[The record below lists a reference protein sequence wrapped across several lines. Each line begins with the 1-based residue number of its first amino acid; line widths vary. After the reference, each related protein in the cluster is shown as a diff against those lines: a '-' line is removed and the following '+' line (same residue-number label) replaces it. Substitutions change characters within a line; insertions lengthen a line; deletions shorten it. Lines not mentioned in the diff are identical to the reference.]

1 MTEPLNS
8 DKRGC
13 RECRKPELHAEDC
26 YFVDNRGFT
35 NRRIIVLDSERS
47 PAFEQGEPQPC
58 SGCGLLY
65 KHSTTCKY
73 GDGSY
78 NKAAILDSERSP
90 KPQAVERHASTELQP
105 CRSCRETEFHK
116 QICHLSTLGRRSR
129 VRDEERSLPRYQPAT
144 PQPQPEATDGW
155 VYGELADGAAQ
166 TDEPLVELE
175 SFLAEYAPQPEA
187 ALCGEH
193 CGHNPELMYRGV
205 CRYQESKDG
214 DICGH
219 RCGVE
224 AVAIAETPMPSVI
237 DVIMGLATGYYVR
250 HIQPTCDQ
258 FLCLPETCKWTE
270 DADGYWATSCGQDF
284 VVNSD
289 TPSSNGM
296 LFCFHCGKHLE
307 EVEHP

>member
-1 MTEPLNS
+1 MSEPLNS
-8 DKRGC
+8 EKRGC

-224 AVAIAETPMPSVI
+224 AAAVAETLGAISCVC
-237 DVIMGLATGYYVR
+237 GETF
-250 HIQPTCDQ
+250 QWPTNVANGEHVHC
-258 FLCLPETCKWTE
+258 P
-270 DADGYWATSCGQDF
+270 SCGSHYDANQHF
-284 VVNSD
+284 LISKQQVKALQSTASLWSKRRN
-289 TPSSNGM
+289 
-296 LFCFHCGKHLE
+296 HHE
-307 EVEHP
+307 QH